1 MEGFSEKFT
10 TFIQALYEQKKVTR
24 RDIPI
29 GAISYYFWVGK
40 LKEKKIIE
48 LDGINDKQQHIHVL
62 TPKGKKVAELLIE
75 LDKLVNGEEDN

>member
-24 RDIPI
+24 RDVPI

-40 LKEKKIIE
+40 LKEKKIIQ
-48 LDGINDKQQHIHVL
+48 LDGVNDRQQHVHVL
-62 TPKGKKVAELLIE
+62 TPKGKKIAELLIE
-75 LDKLVNGEEDN
+75 LNKLVNEQDN

>member
-29 GAISYYFWVGK
+29 GGVSYYFWVGK

-48 LDGINDKQQHIHVL
+48 LDGINDKNQHIHIL
-62 TPKGKKVAELLIE
+62 TPKGKKIAELLIE
-75 LDKLVNGEEDN
+75 LNKLVNEQDN

>member
-10 TFIQALYEQKKVTR
+10 TFMQTLYEQKKVTR
-24 RDIPI
+24 RDVPI

-48 LDGINDKQQHIHVL
+48 LDGVNDRKQHIHML
-62 TPKGKKVAELLIE
+62 TPKGKKIAELLIE
-75 LDKLVNGEEDN
+75 LNKLVNEEDN